1 MALAVCHT
9 VIPERGAPRRRRR
22 AVSRTGRIDTTSG
35 HSKPSSNNP
44 SGVFTTPSASLVY
57 DSEIDPSMSERR
69 SRERSMVERSMMDE
83 SGVRT
88 DDEGDMEEEKWGEE
102 QTEAEDEEQPK
113 LSASSPDDEA
123 LVRFKAIRDKQF

>member
-1 MALAVCHT
+1 M
-9 VIPERGAPRRRRR
+9 
-22 AVSRTGRIDTTSG
+22 
-35 HSKPSSNNP
+35 
-44 SGVFTTPSASLVY
+44 
-57 DSEIDPSMSERR
+57 
-69 SRERSMVERSMMDE
+69 RERSMIERSMMDE

-123 LVRFKAIRDKQF
+123 LVRFNSTLQSVCICIV